1 MSYTPTDK
9 KEIFINYSYGEDENT
24 AKSVIIYSS
33 VKGATE
39 SIGELIAEGIRS
51 GGHEAAVINSASI
64 KTDSALRGYDAYIFG
79 SSTYHGEMMETMKN
93 ILFLAEKAKLE
104 GKIGGSFGA
113 FGWSGE
119 ATDRIYDT
127 MKNIFN
133 MDMVSEPLRLKSS
146 SLQDG
151 PQIARA
157 YGAEIAKKM
166 G

>member
-1 MSYTPTDK
+1 MSVATIYTN
-9 KEIFINYSYGEDENT
+9 EYNGGDEKM
-24 AKSVIIYSS
+24 AKAVVIYSS
-33 VKGATE
+33 IKGATE
-39 SIGELIAEGIRS
+39 SISGLIAEGIRS
-51 GGHEAAVINSASI
+51 GGHEMTVINSASI
-64 KTDSALRGYDAYIFG
+64 KTDSDLRGYDAYVFG
-79 SSTYHGEMMETMKN
+79 SPTYHGEMMETMKN

-119 ATDRIYDT
+119 ATGRIYAT

-133 MDMVSEPLRLKSS
+133 MDMVSGPLRLKSS